1 MGKSSNFIG
10 QPLFNQLIKLISRQ
24 KIQEIAQKGGYNRY
38 VKRFD
43 GYSHLVTL
51 LFAVFSRYD
60 SLREIV
66 LGLMS
71 EANKLSHLGLLQLVS
86 RSTLSDANNRR
97 SHVFFEKIYTSLYER
112 YGGVL
117 SDSQVVRKWEKALY
131 IIDSTTITLFS
142 NILKGAGRHPKHGK
156 KKGGIKC
163 HTVLKAIEQ
172 VPCLVRFTAAAV
184 HDHFM
189 LKILNLPM
197 GSFVAMDRA
206 YIDYKYMQLM
216 TEKCITYVTKMKS
229 NLKYRL
235 ISSVCRV
242 QPRGLVEVIISTVEF
257 EKGDMRHKARMIEYW
272 REGCKCSQT
281 LLTNNFELDYEEII
295 EIYERRWQIE
305 LLFKQL
311 KQNFQ
316 LRYFYGESVNAI
328 KTQIWTT
335 LIANLLLTLV
345 KRRVKRK
352 WSFSGLATVIR
363 QTLMHYINMWAFLE
377 EPEKTWVE
385 INQLYKH
392 KPPELQLSIF

>member
-1 MGKSSNFIG
+1 MGKSTNFIG
-10 QPLFNQLIKLISRQ
+10 QPLFNQLINLISRQ
-24 KIQEIAQKGGYNRY
+24 KIQEIAQKGGYNHY

-43 GYSHLVTL
+43 GYTHLVTL
-51 LFAVFSRYD
+51 LFAVFNRYD

-71 EANKLSHLGLLQLVS
+71 EANKLLHLGVSQIVS

-97 SHVFFEKIYTSLYER
+97 GSDFFADIYRHLYYR
-112 YGGVL
+112 YRDVL
-117 SDSQVVRKWEKALY
+117 SDSQIKRRWEDALY

-156 KKGGIKC
+156 KKGGIKS
-163 HTVLKAIEQ
+163 HTVLKALEQ

-216 TEKCITYVTKMKS
+216 TEKGITYVTKMKS

-235 ISSVCRV
+235 IDSVCRANHN
-242 QPRGLVEVIISTVEF
+242 GLVEVRISSVEF
-257 EKGDMRHKARMIEYW
+257 VKGDIRHKARMIEYW
-272 REGCKCSQT
+272 REGCRRSAT
-281 LLTNNFELDYEEII
+281 LLTNNFELDYVEII

-328 KTQIWTT
+328 KTQIWVT

-345 KRRVKRK
+345 RRRVKRS
-352 WSFSGLATVIR
+352 WSFSGLATVVR

-377 EPEKTWVE
+377 EPEATWIE
-385 INQLYKH
+385 INRKLEH
-392 KPPELQLSIF
+392 KPPELQLSLF